1 MNRRIKEVLHRQ
13 ITVNFDNKD
22 SLFHR
27 ILNVLE
33 RHNFSETTI
42 TDENC
47 RERLRVLRFLTAY
60 WRESMVRDA

>member
-13 ITVNFDNKD
+13 ITVNFDNID

-47 RERLRVLRFLTAY
+47 MDRLRVLIFVTAY